1 MSTIIEKYIEN
12 NKHFLLKEQDLNS
25 MIMQAVDQFMAGRA
39 VNDDAKKELADT
51 VIATL
56 SDPDKIAALV
66 RQELETL
73 LSST

>member
-1 MSTIIEKYIEN
+1 MSTIIEKYIES
-12 NKHFLLKEQDLNS
+12 NKHLLLKEQDLNS
-25 MIMQAVDQFMAGRA
+25 MITQAVDQFTAGRPI
-39 VNDDAKKELADT
+39 NDEVKKELTDT

-73 LSST
+73 LTST